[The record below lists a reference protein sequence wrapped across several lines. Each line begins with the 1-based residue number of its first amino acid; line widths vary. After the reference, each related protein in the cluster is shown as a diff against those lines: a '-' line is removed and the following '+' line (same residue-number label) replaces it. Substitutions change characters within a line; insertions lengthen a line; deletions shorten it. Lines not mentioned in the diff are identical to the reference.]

1 MNYQQKKIMYFLQE
15 NNKNKIAN
23 EKWQKE
29 HLSEE
34 NISKK

>member
-1 MNYQQKKIMYFLQE
+1 MNYQQKKIMYFLRE

-23 EKWQKE
+23 VKWQKE